1 MKAIFTVFNRH
12 FAKASLVAKF
22 SLIVNIGLAYVM
34 QSMRSNEGYLVEALI
49 ECHSSKYKDLNAMI
63 VQMGILKEMVVNP
76 EAKQKIDTMIEK
88 SKKSMQ

>member
-1 MKAIFTVFNRH
+1 MKAIFALFNKH
-12 FAKASLVAKF
+12 FARASLVAKF

-34 QSMRSNEGYLVEALI
+34 QNMRSNEGYLVEALI

-63 VQMGILKEMVVNP
+63 TQMGLLKEMVVSP
-76 EAKQKIDTMIEK
+76 EAKEKIDTMIEK